1 VLWLTE
7 TEEEIKLTS
16 LRWIDSFFEIAPEDI
31 LSFIPRLLSQ
41 VLPAMSND
49 VEQVRHAANK
59 VNTSLMNY
67 ILSLPEEDSNSQN
80 VSSTG
85 QQQAPAAGAFKD
97 SANAERRES
106 TISTKIPR
114 PIPDAQAPQ
123 KSQGD
128 EAPAPTSAP
137 DSRAP
142 SPRQTWNVDYEA
154 TVNALTLQFLNE
166 HEATRVAA
174 LNWLIMLH
182 RKSPPGR
189 KVHSILHATGTV
201 C

>member
-1 VLWLTE
+1 
-7 TEEEIKLTS
+7 
-16 LRWIDSFFEIAPEDI
+16 
-31 LSFIPRLLSQ
+31 
-41 VLPAMSND
+41 MSND

-67 ILSLPEEDSNSQN
+67 ILSLPEEDSNNQN
-80 VSSTG
+80 VTSNG
-85 QQQAPAAGAFKD
+85 QHQGPAPSASKD
-97 SANAERRES
+97 STNVERRES

-114 PIPDAQAPQ
+114 PTTDMQPLSKPQ
-123 KSQGD
+123 TE
-128 EAPAPTSAP
+128 EARTPTP
-137 DSRAP
+137 GLDSRSP

-189 KVHSILHATGTV
+189 KVQPLICAMASV

>member
-1 VLWLTE
+1 
-7 TEEEIKLTS
+7 
-16 LRWIDSFFEIAPEDI
+16 
-31 LSFIPRLLSQ
+31 
-41 VLPAMSND
+41 MSDD

-59 VNTSLMNY
+59 VNTSLMDY
-67 ILSLPEEDSNSQN
+67 ILSLPDEDSNNQSLAT
-80 VSSTG
+80 SA
-85 QQQAPAAGAFKD
+85 QQTVAAKD
-97 SANAERRES
+97 SASVERRES

-114 PIPDAQAPQ
+114 PPTDSQPPLKPQSEEASITIP
-123 KSQGD
+123 S
-128 EAPAPTSAP
+128 P
-137 DSRAP
+137 DSRSP

-189 KVHSILHATGTV
+189 KVL
-201 C
+201 

>member
-1 VLWLTE
+1 
-7 TEEEIKLTS
+7 
-16 LRWIDSFFEIAPEDI
+16 
-31 LSFIPRLLSQ
+31 
-41 VLPAMSND
+41 MSND
-49 VEQVRHAANK
+49 VEQVRQAANK

-67 ILSLPEEDSNSQN
+67 ILSLPEEDSNNQN
-80 VSSTG
+80 LSTSGHQPSSATGGPKDAVS
-85 QQQAPAAGAFKD
+85 
-97 SANAERRES
+97 AERRES

-114 PIPDAQAPQ
+114 PSSENQAPQ
-123 KSQGD
+123 QLPRDGT
-128 EAPAPTSAP
+128 PTPTSGV
-137 DSRAP
+137 DSRSP

-189 KVHSILHATGTV
+189 KA
-201 C
+201 

>member
-1 VLWLTE
+1 
-7 TEEEIKLTS
+7 
-16 LRWIDSFFEIAPEDI
+16 
-31 LSFIPRLLSQ
+31 
-41 VLPAMSND
+41 MSDD

-59 VNTSLMNY
+59 VNTSLMDY
-67 ILSLPEEDSNSQN
+67 ILSLPEEDTNSQSLTTSAQQ
-80 VSSTG
+80 SSV
-85 QQQAPAAGAFKD
+85 AAKD
-97 SANAERRES
+97 SASVERRES

-114 PIPDAQAPQ
+114 PSSDQQAPQ
-123 KSQGD
+123 KPQSEG
-128 EAPAPTSAP
+128 APTPAPGP
-137 DSRAP
+137 DSRSP

-189 KVHSILHATGTV
+189 KVLSIFTRTGIS